1 MFPLQIQPFSLEPI
15 MEETD
20 HKVSLI
26 PDFISNC
33 GWLSVCLFYGKESTN
48 D

>member
-1 MFPLQIQPFSLEPI
+1 
-15 MEETD
+15 MEDVD

-33 GWLSVCLFYGKESTN
+33 GMARVFCIYGKEVHMTDGLFSRYYN
-48 D
+48 YKKCY